1 MTEYILEIKLLSP
14 LTSGSGEGRVGLVDR
29 DVAHDHLGLPILP
42 GRRLKG
48 LWREAYNDVVDAWK
62 LCGESLVPVETIFG
76 KTGQIPDSEDICMHI
91 SKAELKEA
99 NSLRPWLDYLQC
111 PNQTGVQELSAED
124 VMQYFATVRTQTAI
138 DRQTGSA
145 DDNTLRLI
153 RTLRADLVF
162 QAKVHFLNSPDE
174 TVINAL
180 SRGAAALQYMGTSR
194 TRGLGKVCCRLLGS
208 DMEPIALTGPAQSS
222 QTCTKQTCNP
232 ETDNHSSN
240 SDPSSRISSVSS
252 GSEDGISTDF
262 EDDETDLDDSPVSND
277 RIPTHVLRY
286 RLTLKAPVV
295 IPTGSGDPNT
305 VMTRTDVPGTHLW
318 GVAAWHCLQQFD
330 HTPEDLEFRQAFLD
344 GGLRFLTAYPEADDP
359 PQRLIPIPHSIRELK
374 EDETLVDFVENP
386 PDNDASTKRIERHYA
401 RLDTG
406 VLKTRAVKKERNYH
420 HARVANDRRIGR
432 ALGTEVTDG
441 GAFFR
446 YEAIQAGQTFQ
457 GAVLGTEEY
466 LKKLKHWLKGVDSI
480 RLGRSRSAQY
490 GEAKFEWADPNTE
503 PRELQELTEWN
514 GFVKKHEAIEL
525 KPIEHCDSKQCL
537 IITTLS
543 PLLMVNDFGH
553 PDARFP
559 KCELIEILDLDASTI
574 ELSWSY
580 TRTEMIGGYQA
591 HLGLPRQQWPAIASG
606 SVFVFNIPYS
616 CNEDDRRLQKECLL
630 KLERNGL
637 GLRKGEGYG
646 RVSVNRQG
654 NIGSGEEI
662 LADPATA
669 NPGTAPPER
678 VQNVLCSVIR
688 TRYLSEIRQ
697 KAMTT
702 ADKIARSS
710 VKIPSNSLLGRL
722 RLFLKHDSFVE
733 NLDNLRD
740 TAKSKLKEGKINT
753 SDFGL
758 LGLSEEISLLELFKE
773 VWTKKK
779 TWTRQLVTNRVSDFS
794 DVCNKPTLEKMIGT
808 LVDKDSTTM
817 CRIFLDCLL
826 TSLHRE

>member
-1 MTEYILEIKLLSP
+1 MTAYVLEIKLLSP

-29 DVAHDHLGLPILP
+29 DVVHDDLGLPTFP

-48 LWREAYNDVVDAWK
+48 LWREAYSDVVDAWK
-62 LCGESLVPVETIFG
+62 LCGESPVPVEVIFG
-76 KTGQIPDSEDICMHI
+76 KIGQIPDSEDICMHI
-91 SKAELKEA
+91 SKAELNEA

-138 DRQTGSA
+138 DRQTGA
-145 DDNTLRLI
+145 AADNTLRLT
-153 RTLRADLVF
+153 RTLRAGLVF
-162 QAKVHFLNSPDE
+162 QANVHFLNSPDE

-180 SRGAAALQYMGTSR
+180 ARGAAALQYMGTSR

-208 DMEPIALTGPAQSS
+208 DMEPIAVTGPAQSS
-222 QTCTKQTCNP
+222 QTRIKQICNP
-232 ETDNHSSN
+232 ETDNRSDSNNSS
-240 SDPSSRISSVSS
+240 SQISSFPS
-252 GSEDGISTDF
+252 GSEDKISTDF
-262 EDDETDLDDSPVSND
+262 ENGETDLDDSPVSND

-295 IPTGSGDPNT
+295 IPTVDGDPNT
-305 VMTRTDVPGTHLW
+305 VVTRIDVPGTHLW
-318 GVAAWHCLQQFD
+318 GVAAWHCLQQLN
-330 HTPEDLEFRQAFLD
+330 HTPADPEFRQAFLD

-374 EDETLVDFVENP
+374 EDETLVDFVEKP
-386 PDNDASTKRIERHYA
+386 PDNDTSTKRLERHYA
-401 RLDTG
+401 RLDTS

-432 ALGTEVTDG
+432 ALGTDVTDG

-446 YEAIQAGQTFQ
+446 YEAIQASQKFQ

-466 LKKLKHWLKGVDSI
+466 LKKLKHWLEEVDLV

-490 GEAKFEWADPNTE
+490 GEAKFEWVDPNTE
-503 PRELQELTEWN
+503 PQELQELTEWN
-514 GFVKKHEAIEL
+514 GFLKKHEVLEL
-525 KPIEHCDSKQCL
+525 KPIEDCDSKQCL

-543 PLLMVNDFGH
+543 PLLVVNDCGH
-553 PDARFP
+553 PEARFP
-559 KCELIEILDLDASTI
+559 ECELIEILGLDVSAL

-606 SVFVFNIPYS
+606 SVFAFNIPYP
-616 CNEDDRRLQKECLL
+616 CNEEDRHLQKEQLL
-630 KLERNGL
+630 QLERNGL

-646 RVSVNRQG
+646 RVAVNRQD
-654 NIGSGEEI
+654 NIGSKEKI
-662 LADPATA
+662 LADPDTA
-669 NPGTAPPER
+669 NPGASPPKG
-678 VQNVLCSVIR
+678 VQNLLCGVIR
-688 TRYLSEIRQ
+688 TRCLSEIQQ
-697 KAMTT
+697 KAMTD

-740 TAKSKLKEGKINT
+740 TAKSKLKEGKVDT

-758 LGLSEEISLLELFKE
+758 SGLSNEISLLELFEE
-773 VWTKKK
+773 VWAKKE
-779 TWTRQLVTNRVSDFS
+779 TWTLQLVTNRVSDFS
-794 DVCNKPTLEKMIGT
+794 DVCNEATSEKVINT

-817 CRIFLDCLL
+817 CKVFLDCLL